1 MKAWQRWVFGVL
13 AAVVALSGGSYCW
26 MKYFIE
32 SSDPMAVVNHPW
44 QPTMLHLHVLASP
57 PFILM
62 FGILLDSHIM
72 KRLGRRQVP
81 NRRSGLLS
89 LGTFAVMVISGYWL
103 EVVTNEAWLKGLV
116 VAHIASG
123 VVFSA
128 TYVIHLLISVWLVR
142 AGRFEPAHEA
152 A

>member
-32 SSDPMAVVNHPW
+32 SSDPMSVVNHPW

-72 KRLGRRQVP
+72 KKLGRRQVP

-103 EVVTNEAWLKGLV
+103 EVVTSEAW
-116 VAHIASG
+116 
-123 VVFSA
+123 
-128 TYVIHLLISVWLVR
+128 
-142 AGRFEPAHEA
+142 
-152 A
+152 